1 MGSSV
6 RPALLPFLRHDD
18 FASCRADFEHYRRE
32 GFPVYSLKRDEK
44 RQELL
49 DLLVADHAGIIDA
62 KGRIK
67 QTMHGLSLA
76 WHYHPLAWTVKCGN
90 RKTPVELFGDD
101 LLFLRAIERRTKLGN
116 AFTDSGLRKILRSFS
131 STQSVSNFR
140 PTAAACVFHRFL
152 PESGGVV
159 WDMSAGFG
167 GRLLGALACDH
178 VDAYIG
184 TDPASHTIDGLR
196 EMVAEL
202 VPMARRLGRRNLEV
216 ELHKIGSEDFVPERN
231 SLSLCF
237 SSPPYV
243 DWEQYSDEPTQSHKK
258 FPTQHEW
265 LHGFIGA
272 TLRNCA
278 IGLKRNGI
286 LAINIA
292 SVAAYPNLTGV
303 FLQYAQ
309 DNGWRLIE
317 TLHLQLSKMVGLK
330 HIGKSAFKSEPIFVF
345 KKK

>member
-1 MGSSV
+1 MSTST
-6 RPALLPFLRHDD
+6 RPALPFLRHDD
-18 FASCRADFEHYRRE
+18 IASCRADFEHYRRE

-49 DLLVADHAGIIDA
+49 ELLVADHAGIIDE

-67 QTMHGLSLA
+67 QTMHGLALA
-76 WHYHPLAWTVKCGN
+76 WHYQPLAWTVRCGN
-90 RKTPVELFGDD
+90 RKTPVELFKND

-116 AFTDSGLRKILRSFS
+116 AFSDSGLRKILRSFS

-140 PTAAACVFHRFL
+140 PSASASIYHRFL
-152 PESGGVV
+152 PEDGGVV

-167 GRLLGALACDH
+167 GRLLGALACDR
-178 VDAYIG
+178 VDKYIG

-196 EMVAEL
+196 EMAEEL
-202 VPMARRLGRRNLEV
+202 VPMAEQFGRHAFEV
-216 ELHKIGSEDFVPERN
+216 ELHQVGSEDFVPERN
-231 SLSLCF
+231 SLDLCF
-237 SSPPYV
+237 TSPPYFG
-243 DWEQYSDEPTQSHKK
+243 WEHYSDAASQSHKK

-265 LHGFIGA
+265 LDGFIGA

-278 IGLKRNGI
+278 HGLKRSGI

-292 SVAAYPNLTGV
+292 SVAAYPNLATV
-303 FLQYAQ
+303 FLRYAEG
-309 DNGWRLIE
+309 NGWRLVE

-330 HIGKSAFKSEPIFVF
+330 HIGKSPFKTEPVFVF
-345 KKK
+345 RKK